1 MGTLA
6 NNLIHSMETTCGLLA
21 FITHSGISVS
31 LYAVCLFSHVCGQF
45 HTVISVVITRINY
58 GKWVP
63 LESKLG
69 MFVWHNKDQESA
81 DGEIS
86 VYLCNLTESLFVCIR
101 MSVRFLDHRSSNRLH
116 ARRPC
121 PLSTRGSVLSSVKL
135 FGWAAYEMAANSNC
149 GEKQPN
155 P

>member
-63 LESKLG
+63 LESKLR
-69 MFVWHNKDQESA
+69 MFV
-81 DGEIS
+81 
-86 VYLCNLTESLFVCIR
+86 
-101 MSVRFLDHRSSNRLH
+101 
-116 ARRPC
+116 
-121 PLSTRGSVLSSVKL
+121 
-135 FGWAAYEMAANSNC
+135 
-149 GEKQPN
+149 
-155 P
+155 